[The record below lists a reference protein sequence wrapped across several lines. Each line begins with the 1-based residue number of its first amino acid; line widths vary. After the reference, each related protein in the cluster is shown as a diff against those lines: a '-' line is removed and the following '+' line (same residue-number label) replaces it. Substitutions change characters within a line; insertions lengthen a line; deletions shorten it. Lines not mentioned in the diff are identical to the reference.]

1 MEHSIDLASPWRAR
15 AFLAAGIAAL
25 ELLVIL
31 VISVALVAKPLSHRM
46 QRAAAAKKA
55 NRAAATHARAR
66 HPKAPPHAMLS
77 RAKTSV
83 LVLNGNGRQGA
94 AGVEAAQIRS
104 LGYPVKGVGNAA
116 HMDYGGSV
124 VMYRPGYAAEAQR
137 LAREA
142 GIRLVSPL
150 DGMRVKD
157 LAGARIAIVLGSD
170 S

>member
-31 VISVALVAKPLSHRM
+31 VISFALVAKPLSHRM

-55 NRAAATHARAR
+55 PPAAATPARAR
-66 HPKAPPHAMLS
+66 HAKPPQHAMLS
-77 RAKTSV
+77 RGETSV

-94 AGVEAAQIRS
+94 AGAEADQIRN
-104 LGYPVKGVGNAA
+104 LGYLVKAVGNAA
-116 HMDYGGSV
+116 HMNYGRTV
-124 VMYRPGYAAEAQR
+124 VMYRPGYAAEGQR

-142 GIRLVSPL
+142 RIALVSPL

-157 LAGARIAIVLGSD
+157 LAGARIAIVVGSG